1 MKNGEYL
8 LSSERV
14 GRAVAKLALP
24 SILSTMISMIYNLT
38 DTYFIGLLRDTA
50 QLSAVSVAMPVM
62 WLVSALA
69 GMIGNGAPQLISM
82 KMGEGDAAAAEKCR
96 SFCVFGN
103 LLMSIIITPLALL
116 ATAPLLGAMGAEG
129 AVLAHARTYLNI
141 IIMGTA
147 ISASGTAMQSVLR
160 SGGLTARAS
169 ICSAAGIAANIILD
183 PIFILALDMGMS
195 GAALATVLGSAVAMI
210 VGIVFVRGDISIR
223 NAIPRRSDIA
233 RIFKLSLASTVSSII
248 TSVTVGVSFTMA
260 SGFGTDV
267 IPSISVA
274 SKIYSL
280 VVSLVSAIAFSLQP
294 FIGYNYAAG
303 SIPRLRRGI
312 NSALGAGTAICL
324 AGAASFLLLG
334 DKYMALF
341 TSEPGIIASGVDML
355 RYMAISTP
363 VLALQMTCASYLS
376 ATGQV
381 VKTMITTLGRQV
393 IIFIPAMLILQAV
406 LGLPGLMLAYPIT
419 DIAATVLAVILCTG
433 DIAFL
438 YKKRS
443 AAA

>member
-69 GMIGNGAPQLISM
+69 CMIGNGAPQLISM
-82 KMGEGDAAAAEKCR
+82 KMGEGDAAAAKKCR

-116 ATAPLLGAMGAEG
+116 AAAPLLGAMGAEG

-147 ISASGTAMQSVLR
+147 ISASGVAMQSALR
-160 SGGLTARAS
+160 SGGLTAKAS

-210 VGIVFVRGDISIR
+210 VGIIFVWGDISIR
-223 NAIPRRSDIA
+223 NAIPRRSDIV

-248 TSVTVGVSFTMA
+248 TSVTIGVSFTMA
-260 SGFGTDV
+260 SGFGTDI
-267 IPSISVA
+267 IPSVSVA

-280 VVSLVSAIAFSLQP
+280 VISLVSAIAFSLQP

-303 SIPRLRRGI
+303 NIPRLRRGI
-312 NSALGAGTAICL
+312 NSALGAGAAICL

-355 RYMAISTP
+355 KYMAISTP
-363 VLALQMTCASYLS
+363 FLALQMTCASYLS

-393 IIFIPAMLILQAV
+393 IIFIPAMLILQATF
-406 LGLPGLMLAYPIT
+406 GLPGLMLSYPIT
-419 DIAATVLAVILCTG
+419 DIAATALAVILCTG

-438 YKKRS
+438 YKKQPD
-443 AAA
+443 AA

>member
-8 LSSERV
+8 LYSERV

-103 LLMSIIITPLALL
+103 LLMSITITPLALL
-116 ATAPLLGAMGAEG
+116 AAAPLLGAMGAEG

-147 ISASGTAMQSVLR
+147 ISASGVAMQSVLR

-195 GAALATVLGSAVAMI
+195 GAALATVLGSAGAMI
-210 VGIVFVRGDISIR
+210 VGLVFVRGDISIR

-260 SGFGTDV
+260 SGFGTDI
-267 IPSISVA
+267 IPSV
-274 SKIYSL
+274 
-280 VVSLVSAIAFSLQP
+280 
-294 FIGYNYAAG
+294 
-303 SIPRLRRGI
+303 
-312 NSALGAGTAICL
+312 
-324 AGAASFLLLG
+324 
-334 DKYMALF
+334 
-341 TSEPGIIASGVDML
+341 
-355 RYMAISTP
+355 
-363 VLALQMTCASYLS
+363 
-376 ATGQV
+376 
-381 VKTMITTLGRQV
+381 
-393 IIFIPAMLILQAV
+393 
-406 LGLPGLMLAYPIT
+406 
-419 DIAATVLAVILCTG
+419 
-433 DIAFL
+433 
-438 YKKRS
+438 
-443 AAA
+443 